1 MGGIGGDMSCCIADD
16 GPEVFTEEWRK
27 ARKVHRCC
35 ECRSKIEI
43 DETYE
48 YIKGLWDGHWSEY
61 KTCEKCADLRESLS
75 EVTCPYYTGLAD
87 AYADYLLNWNY
98 KVMAR
103 SHAAKL
109 LPSWVVDE

>member
-1 MGGIGGDMSCCIADD
+1 MSCCIIED
-16 GPEVFTEEWRK
+16 GPDVFTEEWRK

-61 KTCEKCADLRESLS
+61 KTCEKCADLRDSL
-75 EVTCPYYTGLAD
+75 ENVGCPFFGGLAEVYTEWLTD
-87 AYADYLLNWNY
+87 GPNT
-98 KVMAR
+98 VMSVKAG

-109 LPSWVVDE
+109 VPACFVEVDE